1 MHLLHAIIL
10 GIIEGIT
17 EFLPI
22 SSTGHLIL
30 TSHLLHIPPS
40 EFLTTF
46 EIAIQSGAILA
57 ALILYVKRIFGSR
70 KLFVNLCISFIPTIL
85 IGLLFH
91 NLFEKVFSSPSL
103 VVWALGIGGIIMIL
117 VELFLRK
124 KNTQQ
129 SPAPAIT
136 EPTRVQA
143 LIIGLGQCC
152 AFIPG
157 VSRSAATIITGRL
170 LGLDQKAV
178 VEYSFMLGIPTLA
191 AATGYSLI
199 TTSASFSSNEWL
211 LLAIGSLTSL
221 IVAYIVIQAFIKI
234 LGEKTFIAF
243 GIYRIIVA
251 LAFLSLVL

>member
-1 MHLLHAIIL
+1 MNILHAIIL
-10 GIIEGIT
+10 GIVEGIT

-30 TSHLLHIPPS
+30 TSHLLQIPSS

-46 EIAIQSGAILA
+46 EIAIQSGAIGA
-57 ALILYVKRIFGSR
+57 ALILYAKRIFGSR
-70 KLFVNLCISFIPTIL
+70 KLFVNLCISFVPTIL

-91 NLFEKVFSSPSL
+91 SLFEKVFSSPSL

-117 VELFLRK
+117 VELFLQK
-124 KNTQQ
+124 KKEV
-129 SPAPAIT
+129 SSESIA
-136 EPTRVQA
+136 EPTSLQA

-170 LGLDQKAV
+170 LGLNQKAV
-178 VEYSFMLGIPTLA
+178 VGYSFMLGIPTLA

-199 TTSASFSSNEWL
+199 TTSASFSSQEWL

-251 LAFLSLVL
+251 LAFLSLIL